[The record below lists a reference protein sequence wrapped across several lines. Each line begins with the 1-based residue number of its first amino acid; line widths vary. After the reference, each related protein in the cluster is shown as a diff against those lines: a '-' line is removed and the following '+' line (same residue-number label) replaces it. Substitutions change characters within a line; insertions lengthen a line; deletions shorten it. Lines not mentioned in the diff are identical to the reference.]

1 MQGSYRTA
9 TIVETRNLF
18 LGRLRHRVWMVEE
31 EDRDLLVGL
40 RPDIHRPMNTGARF
54 FPIDLSGCDLNA
66 VALAA
71 VTVLNGEGIA
81 SQDHCHSLK
90 WIAMPRQSLA
100 QCETKTTHHRGSVMK
115 HDFVCHCDP
124 NAASAPTLQCAPSES
139 TNCAS
144 TPPKSCFLG
153 GMLNRTPLVLMSR

>member
-1 MQGSYRTA
+1 VT
-9 TIVETRNLF
+9 V
-18 LGRLRHRVWMVEE
+18 
-31 EDRDLLVGL
+31 LVGL

-90 WIAMPRQSLA
+90 MDRDATAEPL
-100 QCETKTTHHRGSVMK
+100 
-115 HDFVCHCDP
+115 P
-124 NAASAPTLQCAPSES
+124 SARRRR
-139 TNCAS
+139 
-144 TPPKSCFLG
+144 
-153 GMLNRTPLVLMSR
+153 RTIVVP